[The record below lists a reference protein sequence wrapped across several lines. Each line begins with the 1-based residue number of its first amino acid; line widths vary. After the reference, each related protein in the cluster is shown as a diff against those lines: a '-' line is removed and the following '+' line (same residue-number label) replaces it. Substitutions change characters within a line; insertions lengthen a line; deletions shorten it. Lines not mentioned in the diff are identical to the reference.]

1 MNKQQTAVK
10 NFLMGA
16 HCIDMSIQCKL
27 EQVRSLSDMATKATS
42 TISDMPGSPNR
53 NITKM
58 EDVIVKIVDLQTEI
72 GDDIDRLLI
81 LKKQI
86 NDCINQV
93 DDREGRMVLEER
105 YIRQNKWEDIANA
118 ANRSMRQIFRIHDAA
133 LGKIIIPEGWQ

>member
-1 MNKQQTAVK
+1 MNRQQTAVK

-16 HCIDMSIQCKL
+16 HYIDLRIQCKL
-27 EQVRSLSDMATKATS
+27 EQIQQLNDLATKATS
-42 TISDMPGSPNR
+42 TITDMPGSPNR
-53 NITKM
+53 NVTKM

-72 GDDIDRLLI
+72 EADIDQMII

-105 YIRQNKWEDIANA
+105 YLRKSKWEEIARVS
-118 ANRSMRQIFRIHDAA
+118 NRSMRQIFRIHDFA
-133 LGKIIIPEGWQ
+133 LTKIKIPESWQ